1 MNEPSRKTRGYC
13 PSVWTPMP
21 SGDGL
26 IVRVRPRHAR
36 ASARHVAALARLA
49 PASGNGII
57 ELTRRGNLQIR
68 GVSAA
73 SWPSLRAELVEL
85 FTRSGALEGLAGM
98 AGESERHPALFVCPQ
113 SGLDPRC
120 PPLEPLA
127 EALEASFVLAGTT
140 PPFAGADVAGAGL
153 AERRLP
159 DKFAIVLSGGSQSAS
174 ELAADIHV

>member
-73 SWPSLRAELVEL
+73 SWPSLRAELV
-85 FTRSGALEGLAGM
+85 ALGLAE
-98 AGESERHPALFVCPQ
+98 AGPNEPLPALFVCPQ

-127 EALEASFVLAGTT
+127 EALEARLAAA
-140 PPFAGADVAGAGL
+140 PL
-153 AERRLP
+153 AERQLP
-159 DKFAIVLSGGSQSAS
+159 DKFAVVLSGGSQSAS
-174 ELAADIHV
+174 ELAA